1 MQSVEADPIIS
12 ASLRGEALRELI
24 LLGSDFFSL
33 QDLSS
38 YVLINLELQDF
49 CLPLINMT
57 RSHEGEN
64 DKNPTERLLTG
75 QKLIRSDP
83 GSPALE

>member
-12 ASLRGEALRELI
+12 ASPGGEALRELI

-38 YVLINLELQDF
+38 YVLINLEL
-49 CLPLINMT
+49 
-57 RSHEGEN
+57 
-64 DKNPTERLLTG
+64 
-75 QKLIRSDP
+75 
-83 GSPALE
+83 